1 MGLFNRSKAS
11 ENIKKKETF
20 VDNVKDFKSNIVN
33 EESVE
38 QQDLFSNKS
47 TDTISN
53 KSTLGTKRGLSYNFE
68 KIEKKH
74 IKILKECAPESTA
87 AELMKILKRTN
98 KSKFKT
104 GILNPLINS
113 GFFEL
118 TIPGTPRSSKQK
130 YRLTKKFINRIS
142 KD

>member
-1 MGLFNRSKAS
+1 
-11 ENIKKKETF
+11 
-20 VDNVKDFKSNIVN
+20 
-33 EESVE
+33 
-38 QQDLFSNKS
+38 
-47 TDTISN
+47 
-53 KSTLGTKRGLSYNFE
+53 
-68 KIEKKH
+68 
-74 IKILKECAPESTA
+74 LKECAPESTA

>member
-1 MGLFNRSKAS
+1 MGLFNRSKTS

-33 EESVE
+33 KESVE

-74 IKILKECAPESTA
+74 LSNTQKKLA
-87 AELMKILKRTN
+87 L
-98 KSKFKT
+98 
-104 GILNPLINS
+104 GILLIN
-113 GFFEL
+113 FFWQENIFCFEL
-118 TIPGTPRSSKQK
+118 L
-130 YRLTKKFINRIS
+130 YKKLVL
-142 KD
+142 